1 MAKNN
6 QGGGIKLPRS
16 MYNSPY
22 MQNYVAAR
30 MEKPKV
36 GKPVKMVTVSRPGKD
51 ALSSFPMDI
60 GMGAGADMGYNMGY
74 NADFGMGADA
84 GYVEPAAA
92 KPKRAR
98 RFVPVLLIVL
108 FTLLYIAV
116 LGLSYLNLDALADY
130 NGYFAMY
137 EGNPDAEELV
147 VDTEATE
154 ETGAENAEAATE
166 NTDADTDAN
175 TDGTEEGT
183 AAGTDATEG
192 SEDEDVPEPE
202 MVKVGV
208 EDIVMSFVAMF
219 VDSIDGTQY
228 YMYNEF
234 YADISTADTVT
245 MIASYA
251 MPVLL
256 ALAALTTVIFFIR
269 ALVALFTSKRRKLF
283 VLSAVLMLVF
293 TLLSAVC
300 AFLMVAGMNFSV
312 VMNFLTMD
320 YSLALQL
327 GYGTIILLAL
337 SLITLIMTFFA
348 FRSRKKIS

>member
-36 GKPVKMVTVSRPGKD
+36 GKPVKMVTVPRPGND
-51 ALSSFPMDI
+51 ALSSLPMDI

-166 NTDADTDAN
+166 NTDADTDAD

-183 AAGTDATEG
+183 TAGTDATEG
-192 SEDEDVPEPE
+192 SEDVAEPE

-256 ALAALTTVIFFIR
+256 VLAALTTVIFFIR

>member
-1 MAKNN
+1 
-6 QGGGIKLPRS
+6 
-16 MYNSPY
+16 
-22 MQNYVAAR
+22 
-30 MEKPKV
+30 
-36 GKPVKMVTVSRPGKD
+36 
-51 ALSSFPMDI
+51 
-60 GMGAGADMGYNMGY
+60 
-74 NADFGMGADA
+74 
-84 GYVEPAAA
+84 
-92 KPKRAR
+92 
-98 RFVPVLLIVL
+98 VL

-147 VDTEATE
+147 VDTESTE

-175 TDGTEEGT
+175 TDGSEEGT

-192 SEDEDVPEPE
+192 SEDVPEPE

-269 ALVALFTSKRRKLF
+269 ALVALFTPKRRKLF

>member
-36 GKPVKMVTVSRPGKD
+36 GKPVKMVTVPRPGKD
-51 ALSSFPMDI
+51 ALSSLPMDI
-60 GMGAGADMGYNMGY
+60 GMGAGADIGYNMGY

-147 VDTEATE
+147 VDTESTE
-154 ETGAENAEAATE
+154 ETGTENAEAATE

-175 TDGTEEGT
+175 TDGSEEGT
-183 AAGTDATEG
+183 VAGTDATEG
-192 SEDEDVPEPE
+192 SEDVPEPK

-256 ALAALTTVIFFIR
+256 VLAALTTVIFFIR

>member
-36 GKPVKMVTVSRPGKD
+36 GKPVKMVTVPRPGND
-51 ALSSFPMDI
+51 ALSSLPMDI

-137 EGNPDAEELV
+137 EGNPDADESV
-147 VDTEATE
+147 VDTESTE
-154 ETGAENAEAATE
+154 ETGTENAEAATE

-175 TDGTEEGT
+175 TDGSEEGT

-192 SEDEDVPEPE
+192 SEDVAEPK

>member
-36 GKPVKMVTVSRPGKD
+36 GKPVKMVTVPRPGND
-51 ALSSFPMDI
+51 ALSSLPMDI

-154 ETGAENAEAATE
+154 ETGTESAEAATE

-175 TDGTEEGT
+175 TDGSEEGT

-192 SEDEDVPEPE
+192 SEDVPEPE

-269 ALVALFTSKRRKLF
+269 ALVALFTPKRRKLF

>member
-1 MAKNN
+1 
-6 QGGGIKLPRS
+6 
-16 MYNSPY
+16 
-22 MQNYVAAR
+22 
-30 MEKPKV
+30 
-36 GKPVKMVTVSRPGKD
+36 
-51 ALSSFPMDI
+51 
-60 GMGAGADMGYNMGY
+60 
-74 NADFGMGADA
+74 
-84 GYVEPAAA
+84 
-92 KPKRAR
+92 
-98 RFVPVLLIVL
+98 
-108 FTLLYIAV
+108 
-116 LGLSYLNLDALADY
+116 
-130 NGYFAMY
+130 
-137 EGNPDAEELV
+137 
-147 VDTEATE
+147 
-154 ETGAENAEAATE
+154 
-166 NTDADTDAN
+166 
-175 TDGTEEGT
+175 
-183 AAGTDATEG
+183 
-192 SEDEDVPEPE
+192 

-269 ALVALFTSKRRKLF
+269 ALVALFTPKRRKLF

>member
-51 ALSSFPMDI
+51 ALSSLPMDI
-60 GMGAGADMGYNMGY
+60 GMGAGADMGYNMVY

-147 VDTEATE
+147 VGTESTE
-154 ETGAENAEAATE
+154 ETGTENAEAATE
-166 NTDADTDAN
+166 NTDADNDAN

-192 SEDEDVPEPE
+192 SEDVAEPK
-202 MVKVGV
+202 MVKIGV

>member
-36 GKPVKMVTVSRPGKD
+36 GKPVKMVTVPRPGND
-51 ALSSFPMDI
+51 ALSSLPMDI
-60 GMGAGADMGYNMGY
+60 GMGAGADMGYNMVY

-147 VDTEATE
+147 VDTESTE

-175 TDGTEEGT
+175 TDGSEEGT

-192 SEDEDVPEPE
+192 SEDVPEPE

-245 MIASYA
+245 MIASYS

-269 ALVALFTSKRRKLF
+269 ALVALFTPKRRKLF

>member
-1 MAKNN
+1 MAKKN

-36 GKPVKMVTVSRPGKD
+36 GKPVKMVTVPRPGND
-51 ALSSFPMDI
+51 ALSSLPMDI
-60 GMGAGADMGYNMGY
+60 GMGFGADMGYNMGY

-147 VDTEATE
+147 DDTESTE
-154 ETGAENAEAATE
+154 ETGTESAEAATE

-192 SEDEDVPEPE
+192 SDDIPEPE

>member
-36 GKPVKMVTVSRPGKD
+36 GKPVKMVTVPRPGND
-51 ALSSFPMDI
+51 ALSSLPMDI

-84 GYVEPAAA
+84 GYVESAAA

-147 VDTEATE
+147 VDTESTE
-154 ETGAENAEAATE
+154 ETGTENAEAATE

-175 TDGTEEGT
+175 TDGSEEGT

-192 SEDEDVPEPE
+192 SEDVPEPK

>member
-51 ALSSFPMDI
+51 ALSSLPMDI
-60 GMGAGADMGYNMGY
+60 GMGVGADMGYNMGY

-147 VDTEATE
+147 VDTESTE

-166 NTDADTDAN
+166 NTDADTDA
-175 TDGTEEGT
+175 GTEEGT

-192 SEDEDVPEPE
+192 SEDVPEPE

-234 YADISTADTVT
+234 YADISTRT
-245 MIASYA
+245 
-251 MPVLL
+251 PCPCFWLWRL
-256 ALAALTTVIFFIR
+256 
-269 ALVALFTSKRRKLF
+269 
-283 VLSAVLMLVF
+283 
-293 TLLSAVC
+293 
-300 AFLMVAGMNFSV
+300 
-312 VMNFLTMD
+312 
-320 YSLALQL
+320 
-327 GYGTIILLAL
+327 
-337 SLITLIMTFFA
+337 
-348 FRSRKKIS
+348 

>member
-36 GKPVKMVTVSRPGKD
+36 GKPVKMVTVPRPGKD
-51 ALSSFPMDI
+51 ALSSLPMDI
-60 GMGAGADMGYNMGY
+60 GMGAVADMGYNMGY

-137 EGNPDAEELV
+137 EGNP
-147 VDTEATE
+147 
-154 ETGAENAEAATE
+154 
-166 NTDADTDAN
+166 
-175 TDGTEEGT
+175 
-183 AAGTDATEG
+183 
-192 SEDEDVPEPE
+192 EPR
-202 MVKVGV
+202 
-208 EDIVMSFVAMF
+208 
-219 VDSIDGTQY
+219 
-228 YMYNEF
+228 NW
-234 YADISTADTVT
+234 
-245 MIASYA
+245 
-251 MPVLL
+251 
-256 ALAALTTVIFFIR
+256 
-269 ALVALFTSKRRKLF
+269 
-283 VLSAVLMLVF
+283 
-293 TLLSAVC
+293 
-300 AFLMVAGMNFSV
+300 
-312 VMNFLTMD
+312 
-320 YSLALQL
+320 
-327 GYGTIILLAL
+327 
-337 SLITLIMTFFA
+337 
-348 FRSRKKIS
+348 

>member
-36 GKPVKMVTVSRPGKD
+36 GKPVKMVTVPRPGKD
-51 ALSSFPMDI
+51 ALSSLPMDI
-60 GMGAGADMGYNMGY
+60 GMGFGADMGYNMGY

-147 VDTEATE
+147 VDTESTE

-166 NTDADTDAN
+166 NTDADTDAD

-183 AAGTDATEG
+183 TAGTDATEG
-192 SEDEDVPEPE
+192 SEDVAEPE

-269 ALVALFTSKRRKLF
+269 ALVALFTPKRRKLF

>member
-36 GKPVKMVTVSRPGKD
+36 GKPVKMVTVPRPGND
-51 ALSSFPMDI
+51 ALSSLPMDI
-60 GMGAGADMGYNMGY
+60 GMGAGADMGYNMVY

-147 VDTEATE
+147 VDTESTE
-154 ETGAENAEAATE
+154 ETGTESAEAATE

-192 SEDEDVPEPE
+192 SEDVPEPE

-269 ALVALFTSKRRKLF
+269 ALVALFTPKRRKLF